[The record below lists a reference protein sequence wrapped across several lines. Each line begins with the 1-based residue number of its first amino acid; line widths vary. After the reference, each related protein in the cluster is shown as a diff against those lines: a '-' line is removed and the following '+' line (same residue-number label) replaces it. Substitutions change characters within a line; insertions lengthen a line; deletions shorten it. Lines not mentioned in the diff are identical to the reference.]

1 MRNGWKQGAVII
13 SISILLVSIYLVY
26 NFIINP
32 RDEFGNRCQTLY
44 NQKQYELVTKDK
56 IDIPEKSCF
65 VSECCSHVATFRS
78 KKNYES
84 LTKELENLEK
94 SLNSV
99 YSNLEFEINVT
110 QHDFYNTYIIKYF
123 QNK

>member
-32 RDEFGNRCQTLY
+32 RDEFGNRCRTLY

-78 KKNYES
+78 KKDYES
-84 LTKELENLEK
+84 LTKPKPKKEPTMTVESALQFLK
-94 SLNSV
+94 D
-99 YSNLEFEINVT
+99 SNF
-110 QHDFYNTYIIKYF
+110 DFSSI
-123 QNK
+123 QL

>member
-1 MRNGWKQGAVII
+1 MRNGWKQRTIII
-13 SISILLVSIYLVY
+13 SILILLVSIYLVY

-32 RDEFGNRCQTLY
+32 RDELGNRCQTLY

-78 KKNYES
+78 KKDYES

-99 YSNLEFEINVT
+99 YSDLEFEIKVT
-110 QHDFYNTYIIKYF
+110 QHDFYNTYIIKYHK
-123 QNK
+123 NK